1 MTGEERNRIAVRA
14 MAVTAF
20 NAPIRRSDGGDRE
33 KAIGE
38 IVATMEGRWPVQMPA
53 PERAPLQTD
62 FPQSLP
68 NNPPA
73 GTPSHTV

>member
-1 MTGEERNRIAVRA
+1 

-53 PERAPLQTD
+53 TGLLQSPT
-62 FPQSLP
+62 PTHTL
-68 NNPPA
+68 A
-73 GTPSHTV
+73 GEPVETIVKPIND